1 MIYRRFAVLSLAV
14 LTLGVLLA
22 PAAGAHGHHGGGS
35 KTYVPPGLSAA
46 SQYTEVVPTAGG
58 GSSSVSSGGSGSEGS
73 GSPLPSSVVQQL
85 NHSGSAGKAAAK
97 LAAAGT
103 PTRAVHKPT
112 SRVAPASAT
121 ASVVGAIAGSE
132 GGGVLLPVVLI
143 GSIVVLSGLGL
154 ARLTR
159 RK

>member
-1 MIYRRFAVLSLAV
+1 MIYRRFAALSLAV
-14 LTLGVLLA
+14 LTFGVLVA
-22 PAAGAHGHHGGGS
+22 PAAGAHGHHGGGY
-35 KTYVPPGLSAA
+35 KTYAPPGLSAV

-58 GSSSVSSGGSGSEGS
+58 NAPGPTGGGSA
-73 GSPLPSSVVQQL
+73 LPAPVVQQL
-85 NHSGSAGKAAAK
+85 NNSGAAGKAAAK

-103 PTRAVHKPT
+103 PAHTARKPR

-143 GSIVVLSGLGL
+143 GAIVVLSGLGL
-154 ARLTR
+154 ARLR